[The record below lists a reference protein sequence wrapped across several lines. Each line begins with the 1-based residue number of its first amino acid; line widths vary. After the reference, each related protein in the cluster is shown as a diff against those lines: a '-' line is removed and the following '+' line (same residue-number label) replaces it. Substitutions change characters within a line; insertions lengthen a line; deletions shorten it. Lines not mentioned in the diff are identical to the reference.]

1 MTVGYLASQ
10 IANLTGKLFTK
21 QDFSR
26 AGVLIKR
33 YNDVDIENA
42 LSILRGQRFPQDIA
56 SPLSFL
62 EKIMSGAKNKDEV
75 DILINDIKFKDLD

>member
-1 MTVGYLASQ
+1 MTVSYLASR
-10 IANLTGKLFTK
+10 IAIITGKLFAK

-33 YNDVDIENA
+33 YNDIEIEKA
-42 LSILRGQRFPQDIA
+42 LLILKEQRFPQDIA

-62 EKIMSGAKNKDEV
+62 EKIKSGAKNKNEV
-75 DILINDIKFKDLD
+75 ENLINDIKFKDLF